1 METPMNALLIKNDP
15 NRLNG
20 RVIFPGSTMVGAVW
34 ETERSDPAM
43 RFKWTS
49 ENDHYGYAETLA
61 GALVELA
68 EKVPGVIAEAERA
81 ARAAAD
87 FGALPAHVQ
96 ALVIAERRA
105 RIERDRERNRT
116 IMIEERLAAAE
127 AAWHTA
133 KVALAIALSPATAK
147 AA

>member
-1 METPMNALLIKNDP
+1 MNALLIKNDP
-15 NRLNG
+15 KRPHG
-20 RVIFPGSTMVGAVW
+20 RVIYSGSTKVGAVW
-34 ETERSDPAM
+34 ETDRTDPAM

-49 ENDHYGYAETLA
+49 ENDHYGYAESLA

-68 EKVPGVIAEAERA
+68 EKVPGVVAEAEKA

-87 FGALPAHVQ
+87 FDALPGHVQ
-96 ALVIAERRA
+96 DLVIAERRA

-116 IMIEERLAAAE
+116 IVTEERIAAAE
-127 AAWHTA
+127 AAWQTA
-133 KVALAIALSPATAK
+133 NAALGAALSPATAK